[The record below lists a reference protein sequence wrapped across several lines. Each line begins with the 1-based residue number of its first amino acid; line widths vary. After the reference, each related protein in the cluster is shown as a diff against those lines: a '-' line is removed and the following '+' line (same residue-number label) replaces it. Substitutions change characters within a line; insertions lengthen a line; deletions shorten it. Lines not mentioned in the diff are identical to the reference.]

1 MPILDEVRITEL
13 PGADPLAG
21 PELIPLVQG
30 GVTKSRSAQNLV
42 LDGGLQAHLDAADP
56 HTQYLKESE
65 YEAHRS
71 REDLLKQA
79 TLSLDFA
86 NNKYE
91 VYEGPVNSLTQMP
104 FNTALD
110 FTRASS
116 ATARTAT
123 GNIQGVLTDEQR
135 LVGNR
140 EGLLIEEQ
148 RTNLITYSEQFD
160 NAAWAK
166 FGGAITANTNLAP
179 DGAVTGDTYLEDN
192 TLSSRVVRQ
201 GVDVVSGLKYAF
213 YVYAKLGSGDRK
225 LALTLDGASNGAVF
239 DLLAGT
245 VLTTSG
251 GSALIQSQNNGY
263 YLVTYLFEATSTG
276 SVAADVRIQRN
287 STTETDNYT
296 GDGTSSVILWGA
308 QLEQGS
314 FPTSYIPTAGTQV
327 TRAADDCVRVLGDE
341 FNRSNFTAF
350 VDVESALEETNA
362 TALAIFSNVNNRI
375 ELRYSES
382 SSEKIR
388 FEYIAGGIGYVTVTE
403 VFDYSPSRKLLAVS
417 VDVNTGTVKFGYGG
431 QASKVLVSLP
441 NLIGDLEI
449 KLAES
454 TFITSRMNAA
464 TFRSVQIFPR
474 AFSEAELV
482 ILTGGD

>member
-1 MPILDEVRITEL
+1 V
-13 PGADPLAG
+13 
-21 PELIPLVQG
+21 
-30 GVTKSRSAQNLV
+30 
-42 LDGGLQAHLDAADP
+42 
-56 HTQYLKESE
+56 
-65 YEAHRS
+65 
-71 REDLLKQA
+71 
-79 TLSLDFA
+79 
-86 NNKYE
+86 
-91 VYEGPVNSLTQMP
+91 
-104 FNTALD
+104 LD

-123 GNIQGVLTDEQR
+123 GKIQEVLPDEQR

-148 RTNLITYSEQFD
+148 RTNLHTHSQEF
-160 NAAWAK
+160 
-166 FGGAITANTNLAP
+166 TNSATWKLSSLAVEGTSHKAP
-179 DGAVTGDTYLEDN
+179 DGTLTAVELIAETSSGYLITQSN
-192 TLSSRVVRQ
+192 TI
-201 GVDVVSGLKYAF
+201 A
-213 YVYAKLGSGDRK
+213 
-225 LALTLDGASNGAVF
+225 
-239 DLLAGT
+239 
-245 VLTTSG
+245 TTSG
-251 GSALIQSQNNGY
+251 VNYVASIWVNNVPAG
-263 YLVTYLFEATSTG
+263 TE
-276 SVAADVRIQRN
+276 VRAIN
-287 STTETDNYT
+287 
-296 GDGTSSVILWGA
+296 GDGSSLASVTLPVDVTEWTRVSVPYTADATGFSRLLVRPNVSGVTFHVWGA
-308 QLEQGS
+308 QLEEGS
-314 FPTSYIPTAGTQV
+314 FPTSYIPTQGTQV

-388 FEYIAGGIGYVTVTE
+388 FEYIAGGIGYVTE